1 MPPFNTLK
9 GTSGRLGLSE
19 YGEKKIDTV
28 DNCNIII
35 RKLELENE
43 NPGSRAKTARDY
55 TLTSPSSPL
64 RLDVKERLS
73 FE

>member
-43 NPGSRAKTARDY
+43 NPEVARKRDY
-55 TLTSPSSPL
+55 FDKPISPL